1 MQTLKPYLML
11 ACVAFAV
18 GFAGY
23 LAMARLTASATA
35 ADSDVVI
42 EAPVSDQPAADDDLA
57 DLRAA

>member
-23 LAMARLTASATA
+23 LAMARLSASVAP
-35 ADSDVVI
+35 ADGDIVI
-42 EAPVSDQPAADDDLA
+42 EAPVSDQPTPDDDLG